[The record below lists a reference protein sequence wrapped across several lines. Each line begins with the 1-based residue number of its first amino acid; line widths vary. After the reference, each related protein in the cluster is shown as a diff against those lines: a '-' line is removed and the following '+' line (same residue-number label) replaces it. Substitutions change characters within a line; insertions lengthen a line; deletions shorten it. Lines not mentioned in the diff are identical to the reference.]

1 VSSQTKRPMRRM
13 GSDKTDANIQCH
25 TGINDNHRI
34 ASPNKL
40 PTMQGSLVSVVRAE
54 SECENAVMRA
64 G

>member
-1 VSSQTKRPMRRM
+1 MRRM